1 MYSSQV
7 TTELQI
13 CLTSNPIAEPRV
25 AQSEALFI
33 DCADVAQSAEGFR
46 VGNPIEHIFLE
57 DSCRVG

>member
-1 MYSSQV
+1 M